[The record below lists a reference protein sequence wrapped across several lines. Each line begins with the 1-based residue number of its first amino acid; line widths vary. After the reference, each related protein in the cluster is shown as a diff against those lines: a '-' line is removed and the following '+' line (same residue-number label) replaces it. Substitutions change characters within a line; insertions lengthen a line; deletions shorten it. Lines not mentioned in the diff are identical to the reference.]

1 MAVGDFTEF
10 KGMMVAHRKGRDN
23 GLVVTTAPVAG
34 AAGAAAAETM
44 GGHKE
49 QAKRGNMGA
58 RSVGVSGAE
67 ETPTRGA
74 GRRRETSGAATAAE
88 SKW

>member
-23 GLVVTTAPVAG
+23 GLVVTTAPVA
-34 AAGAAAAETM
+34 AGAAVETR
-44 GGHKE
+44 GGHQE
-49 QAKRGNMGA
+49 QAKRDDAGSPSM
-58 RSVGVSGAE
+58 GVSGAE
-67 ETPTRGA
+67 RTQTRGA
-74 GRRRETSGAATAAE
+74 GRRREASGAATAAE